1 MSSIYDVSKV
11 SHMDLRCFSATLAML
26 MRFGLSAPVAAQ
38 SVNQAQ
44 ASSDARTPKTDELLS
59 EWQLK
64 PRWSVQYDVAS
75 IDGPDG
81 LAGVGNF
88 QDFRRAGI
96 GIDLVMPHGF
106 SARLEAELTADP
118 IEMTDAYLRWNG
130 KNVRVTLGQ
139 QKAQFPL
146 DQENSKF
153 NTSFLERAAF
163 VSAFGYT
170 RRTGISGQYVTGDW
184 GISGGI
190 YTDPILRLNDVE
202 TNSSS
207 FDARTYWSPQLAKT
221 KLHFGAAY
229 HLRDLNDFRL
239 ASTRYQ
245 SRPALGITET
255 RYVGTPALGVAK
267 EHRFGIEAAFVQGRL
282 HFASE
287 AHWLKAERDL
297 LGDAKFFGAYAEVG
311 VFLTQDSRP
320 LRGGMFGAITPR
332 KPVGAGGLGAVQLN
346 LRYDYLDLNSG
357 AIKGGKQNGYL
368 ASLIWTPAASFRLM
382 GQYTKLYYTDA
393 VIAVAANRAYSVDMV
408 GMRGQMS
415 F

>member
-1 MSSIYDVSKV
+1 M
-11 SHMDLRCFSATLAML
+11 HLRRFSVTLATLMG
-26 MRFGLSAPVAAQ
+26 FGLSAPVAAQ
-38 SVNQAQ
+38 QVEQAQ
-44 ASSDARTPKTDELLS
+44 ASPDARTPKTGELVS
-59 EWQLK
+59 EWQFK
-64 PRWSVQYDVAS
+64 PRWRLQYDVAN

-81 LAGVGNF
+81 LSGLGSF
-88 QDFRRAGI
+88 QDVRRARVGV
-96 GIDLVMPHGF
+96 DLAMPHGF
-106 SARLEAELTADP
+106 SARVETEFTANPIELTDL
-118 IEMTDAYLRWNG
+118 YLQWSG
-130 KNVRVTLGQ
+130 KNVKVILGQ

-146 DQENSKF
+146 DEENSNL

-170 RRTGISGQYVTGDW
+170 RRTGISGHYVTGDW
-184 GISGGI
+184 AISGGI
-190 YTDPILRLNDVE
+190 YSDPLLRLNDVE

-207 FDARTYWSPQLAKT
+207 FDVRTYWSPQLAST

-229 HLRDLNDFRL
+229 HLRHLNDFQL
-239 ASTRYQ
+239 ASTLYQ
-245 SRPALGITET
+245 SRPALRITET
-255 RYVGTPALGVAK
+255 RYIGTPALAVAK

-368 ASLIWTPAASFRLM
+368 ASLIWTPAAPFRLM

-393 VIAVAANRAYSVDMV
+393 VIAVAGNRAYSVDVV
-408 GMRGQMS
+408 GVRGQMS

>member
-1 MSSIYDVSKV
+1 
-11 SHMDLRCFSATLAML
+11 MDLRCFSATLAML
-26 MRFGLSAPVAAQ
+26 MGFGLSAPVAAQ

-106 SARLEAELTADP
+106 AARLEAELTADP

-146 DQENSKF
+146 DQENSHL

-163 VSAFGYT
+163 VGAFGYT
-170 RRTGISGQYVTGDW
+170 RRTGISGHYVKGDW
-184 GISGGI
+184 AISGGV
-190 YTDPILRLNDVE
+190 YTDPLVRLDDVE
-202 TNSSS
+202 TNSKSV
-207 FDARTYWSPQLAKT
+207 DVRTYWSPQLAKT

-229 HLRDLNDFRL
+229 HWRELNDFQM
-239 ASTRYQ
+239 ASTLYR
-245 SRPALGITET
+245 SRPALRITET
-255 RYVGTPALGVAK
+255 RYIGTPALDVVK
-267 EHRFGIEAAFVQGRL
+267 EHRFGMEAAAVQGRF

-287 AHWLKAERDL
+287 AHWLKAQRENLHDPN
-297 LGDAKFFGAYAEVG
+297 FFGAYAEVG
-311 VFLTQDSRP
+311 FFLTKDSRP
-320 LRGGMFGAITPR
+320 LNGGMFGTINPR
-332 KPVGAGGLGAVQLN
+332 KPIGGGGLGAVQLN
-346 LRYDYLDLNSG
+346 LRYDYLDLSSG
-357 AIKGGKQNGYL
+357 TILGGKQNGYL
-368 ASLIWTPAASFRLM
+368 ASLIWTSAAHFRLM
-382 GQYTKLYYTDA
+382 GQYTKLKYTNA
-393 VIAVAANRAYSVDMV
+393 AIAVVGDRSYSVDMIGV
-408 GMRGQMS
+408 RGQIS